1 MARRK
6 HREGEGLHKV
16 LGVPALFSTAYGN
29 VGSSIYYAL
38 GVVAASA
45 LGATPLV
52 FVLTGLLFVTTAW
65 TYAEATAAMPEAGG
79 ASSFARRAFNE
90 FVSFG
95 IGWGQMLVYTAT
107 IAISALFVPHYL
119 SVFIPLL
126 KEWPYNAIGGIA
138 VAVVLIV
145 VNVIGIKEAANLN
158 IALAVLDLATQV
170 LIVVIA
176 VVLLLEPRVLIEQI
190 EWGVAPTWKEFLY
203 GLAMGTVAYTGIETV
218 SNMAEEATS
227 PGRDV
232 PRAINYVILAILV
245 VYIGMPLAG
254 LSVMK
259 VGANTVPVDPVS
271 GLTVPVEV
279 LPGEPEGTWVLADDP
294 SMTVYVP
301 VEEVGDKHVIPAQEP
316 TGQVEA
322 VDGELVTRLYG
333 SQLGSNYMEDPVL
346 GIVRFMPDSVGWLRT
361 ILAPWVGV
369 LAATIL
375 VIGANAGLIGVS
387 RLTYSLGQHRQLPP
401 VLGHVHPKRLTPYV
415 SIIVF
420 GLAACALMVPGSTK
434 LLTNLY
440 IFGSMI
446 SFTAAHLSVVVLR
459 VKEPGLERPWRP
471 PLNVRWGT
479 TSLPLTAIVGA
490 LGTFS
495 VWIVIV
501 VFQGASRYIA
511 FGWLAVGLVM
521 YVAYRRAKGYSLT
534 QTVAR
539 VVIPEAM
546 RADIDYDQILVPI
559 VGSRITDEMVV
570 LACQLANEKGSSI
583 DALYV
588 IEVPMNLP
596 LDAPLVEECK
606 RAEEVLQRAMTLA
619 NEFKVKM
626 NPIIITARSAGRA
639 IVQQAIER
647 RSEVIILGVM
657 KKRRFT
663 ERAFGSTTDYVIE
676 HAPCEVIVNIVPPTG
691 VYESEARAPRRVGG
705 PRGGWLPP
713 DGGEEPGEEPSGTGT
728 APARDGVSGRV
739 EGSPPDEAEGGR
751 AQ

>member
-596 LDAPLVEECK
+596 LDAPLVEERK

>member
-596 LDAPLVEECK
+596 LDAPLVEERK

-663 ERAFGSTTDYVIE
+663 ERPFGSTTDYVIE

>member
-1 MARRK
+1 M
-6 HREGEGLHKV
+6 HKV

-596 LDAPLVEECK
+596 LDAPLVEERK

>member
-145 VNVIGIKEAANLN
+145 VNVIGIKEAASLN

-596 LDAPLVEECK
+596 LDAPLVEERK

>member
-6 HREGEGLHKV
+6 FREGDSLHKV

-38 GVVAASA
+38 GVVAAAA
-45 LGATPLV
+45 LGATPIV
-52 FVLTGLLFVTTAW
+52 FLLTGLLFMTTAW
-65 TYAEATAAMPEAGG
+65 SYAEATAAMPEAGG

-596 LDAPLVEECK
+596 LDAPLVEERK

-663 ERAFGSTTDYVIE
+663 ERPFGSTTDYVIE

>member
-1 MARRK
+1 
-6 HREGEGLHKV
+6 
-16 LGVPALFSTAYGN
+16 
-29 VGSSIYYAL
+29 
-38 GVVAASA
+38 
-45 LGATPLV
+45 
-52 FVLTGLLFVTTAW
+52 
-65 TYAEATAAMPEAGG
+65 
-79 ASSFARRAFNE
+79 
-90 FVSFG
+90 
-95 IGWGQMLVYTAT
+95 
-107 IAISALFVPHYL
+107 
-119 SVFIPLL
+119 
-126 KEWPYNAIGGIA
+126 
-138 VAVVLIV
+138 
-145 VNVIGIKEAANLN
+145 
-158 IALAVLDLATQV
+158 
-170 LIVVIA
+170 
-176 VVLLLEPRVLIEQI
+176 
-190 EWGVAPTWKEFLY
+190 
-203 GLAMGTVAYTGIETV
+203 
-218 SNMAEEATS
+218 
-227 PGRDV
+227 
-232 PRAINYVILAILV
+232 
-245 VYIGMPLAG
+245 
-254 LSVMK
+254 
-259 VGANTVPVDPVS
+259 VS

-596 LDAPLVEECK
+596 LDAPLVEERK